1 LAACQI
7 LFVSGSPAKHYDKA
21 LDAVKNSITL
31 TIGEDADFL
40 HAGGMLNLQPA
51 GAGVLFDVNLDAVNE
66 DHLKAQFATVIACEA
81 CFASHRIGRK
91 LTC

>member
-7 LFVSGSPAKHYDKA
+7 LFVSRSAAKHYDKA

-31 TIGEDADFL
+31 TIGEDGDFL

-51 GAGVLFDVNLDAVNE
+51 EAGVLFDVNLDA
-66 DHLKAQFATVIACEA
+66 LKRRSLEAQFATVIACEA
-81 CFASHRIGRK
+81 CFASHGIGQK